1 MLIQKVLY
9 LVAYFNL
16 YLLVGP
22 TVSYQ
27 QGLKKI
33 AYEQLKTEARVQEI
47 AYFLSKKEA
56 IRLTS
61 ICNRVLWDMTTNW
74 TTNKSLV

>member
-47 AYFLSKKEA
+47 AYFLS
-56 IRLTS
+56 
-61 ICNRVLWDMTTNW
+61 
-74 TTNKSLV
+74 